1 MNEVIEKEEIKIE
14 NLVYNIR
21 GQQVML
27 DSEIVVTKCHR
38 LFIKKGII
46 NYE

>member
-1 MNEVIEKEEIKIE
+1 MNEVIEKETIKIE

-27 DSEIVVTKCHR
+27 DSEIFATKWYDYTYDN
-38 LFIKKGII
+38 IV
-46 NYE
+46 

>member
-14 NLVYNIR
+14 NMIYEIR
-21 GQQVML
+21 DTQVML
-27 DSEIVVTKCHR
+27 DFEIVVTKCHR
-38 LFIKKGII
+38 LFIKKRMI